1 MVNDG
6 AVTSFIVE
14 FGAGSAARTIGL
26 ERGGGKAVNLVRL
39 AAQGFPVPPGFV
51 CTTDAYRA
59 VAAAN
64 HLDAVVATALSGLHG
79 ADPAPLDRASAL
91 IRAAFEAADVPQAIA
106 TAIRRALASL
116 GDGPVAVRS
125 SATAEDLADASF
137 AGQQDTYLNVLGADA
152 VLDAVVRCWGS
163 LWTARAIGY
172 RAQAGIPHDD
182 VALAVVVQRQI
193 ASEASGVAFTA
204 DPLSGARNRVVI
216 DATLGLGEAL
226 VSGQVVPDHVVCS
239 HSGEVLERVR
249 GEKAVV
255 TVPITGG
262 GIETR
267 ERTGE
272 EWSLDDEQFSG
283 VARLAV
289 EVELEYGTPQDIEW
303 AVAEGRLWLLQAR
316 AITSLYEL
324 PQDIDT
330 PDELGMWGSFGAF
343 QGMLEPITPIGQ
355 DALLLLVRG
364 IHAMVGSHLPRR
376 ATLADSPILRVA
388 GERLWMR
395 LDLAYRTGVGHRIL
409 PALLSF
415 ADPPTAAIIEK
426 LDEPRWA
433 PHRAMSWK
441 SARGLSRPLRRIF
454 PALLVS
460 LRDPEAVRHRLEE
473 ECEKLVVLAS
483 ERFRRASS
491 VQGAEERLKARIA
504 ATHESLEEAFPVLL
518 VRFGPILPVGGAG
531 MNVLR
536 KIGGPE
542 ALKTM
547 RSLDGNVT
555 TEMDLALWS
564 AAEAIRADEAARTA
578 VLGQPADQ
586 VATAYLVGALPVVAQ
601 RAIGEFLDAYG
612 IRGVGEIDLGRP
624 RWRDDPAGAIVSLQA
639 YVGLP
644 ADAVGPAVEYAEG
657 KQVAQAATERLVTKL
672 LAEGLP
678 GRVKAAV
685 VTRLIRTI
693 RGGFGGRETPKFT
706 IVRVYGLVRD
716 ALLESGRDLV
726 EAGRLDDPYDVMYCH
741 LGDLMQAWSLPVG
754 DLKRRVAAN
763 KEAYGR
769 EARRRQIPRLLLG
782 DGRTFYEGMA
792 DQDGDLMG
800 SPVSPGVV
808 EGRVRVVLTPA
819 TAGLEQGEILV
830 CPGTDPAWTP
840 LFLTAGGLITEVG
853 GLMTH
858 GAVVAREYGL
868 PAVVGVHAA
877 TERLVTGQLIRLDG
891 STGHI
896 TVLED

>member
-1 MVNDG
+1 MN
-6 AVTSFIVE
+6 SYIVE
-14 FGAGSAARTIGL
+14 FGAGNAAKSISLG
-26 ERGGGKAVNLVRL
+26 RGGGKAVNLVRL
-39 AAQGFPVPPGFV
+39 AGRGFPVPPGFV
-51 CTTDAYRA
+51 CTTDAYRE
-59 VAAAN
+59 VVRAN
-64 HLDAVVATALSGLHG
+64 RLDVVVAEAVDGLHG
-79 ADPAPLDRASAL
+79 TDPAALDSASAL
-91 IRAAFEAADVPQAIA
+91 IRAAFEAAEVPEVIA
-106 TAIRRALASL
+106 TAIREALATL

-137 AGQQDTYLNVLGADA
+137 AGQQDTYLNVVGTGA
-152 VLDAVVRCWGS
+152 VLDAVTRCWGS

-172 RAQAGIPHDD
+172 RTRAGIAHDD

-239 HSGEVLERVR
+239 RSGHVLERVR

-255 TVPITGG
+255 TVPVAGG

-289 EVELEYGTPQDIEW
+289 EVEQEYGSPQDIEW
-303 AVAEGRLWLLQAR
+303 AVSEGRLWLLQAR
-316 AITSLYEL
+316 AITSLYGL

-330 PDELGMWGSFGAF
+330 PDELGLWGSFGAF
-343 QGMLEPITPIGQ
+343 QGILEPITPIGQ
-355 DALLLLVRG
+355 DTILLLVRG
-364 IHAMVGSHLPRR
+364 IHAMVGSVLPRR

-388 GERLWMR
+388 GERLWIR
-395 LDLAYRTGVGHRIL
+395 IDLAYRTGVGHRIL
-409 PALLSF
+409 PKVMSV
-415 ADPPTAAIIEK
+415 ADPPSGPIIES

-433 PHRAMSWK
+433 PRGAISLT
-441 SARGLSRPLRRIF
+441 SARGLSRPLRRIL
-454 PALLVS
+454 PGLLHS
-460 LRDPEAVRHRLEE
+460 LRDPEAVRHRLEQ
-473 ECEKLVVLAS
+473 ECEALVTEAAARLRKTSA
-483 ERFRRASS
+483 
-491 VQGAEERLKARIA
+491 VQGAEQRLQARIA
-504 ATHESLEEAFPVLL
+504 ATHESLEDAFPVLL
-518 VRFGPILPVGGAG
+518 VRLGPIMLVGAVG
-531 MNVLR
+531 MTVLR
-536 KIGGPE
+536 LLGGPE
-542 ALKTM
+542 ALETM

-555 TEMDLALWS
+555 TQMDLALWR

-578 VLGQPADQ
+578 VLGRQPDELA
-586 VATAYLVGALPVVAQ
+586 AAYLVGALPVVAQ

-612 IRGVGEIDLGRP
+612 IRGVGEVDLGHP
-624 RWRDDPAGAIVSLQA
+624 RWGDDPAGAIVSLQA

-644 ADAVGPAVEYAEG
+644 DDAKGPAVEYAEG
-657 KQVAQAATERLVTKL
+657 KQVAQAATERLVTQ
-672 LAEGLP
+672 LAASGMS

-685 VTRLIRTI
+685 VGRLIRTI

-706 IVRVYGLVRD
+706 MVREFALIRK
-716 ALLESGRDLV
+716 ALLESAHDLV

-741 LGDLMQAWSLPVG
+741 LGDLQHAWSLPEG
-754 DLKRRVAAN
+754 DLQRRVATN

-769 EARRRQIPRLLLG
+769 EARRRQVPRLLLG
-782 DGRTFYEGMA
+782 DGRAFYEGMA
-792 DQDGDLMG
+792 DEGGDLMG

-808 EGRVRVVLTPA
+808 EGRVRVVLSPA
-819 TAGLEQGEILV
+819 RAGLEQGEILV

-840 LFLTAGGLITEVG
+840 LFLTAGGLVTEVG

-891 STGHI
+891 SSGHI
-896 TVLED
+896 TVLEG

>member
-1 MVNDG
+1 VNDG
-6 AVTSFIVE
+6 RVNSYIVE
-14 FGAGSAARTIGL
+14 FGAGNAAGTISLG
-26 ERGGGKAVNLVRL
+26 RGGGKAVNLVRL
-39 AAQGFPVPPGFV
+39 AGRGFPVPPGFV

-59 VAAAN
+59 VVTANSLDGVIEAAL
-64 HLDAVVATALSGLHG
+64 HGLHG
-79 ADPAPLDRASAL
+79 TDPAALDGASAL
-91 IRAAFEAADVPQAIA
+91 IRAAFEAAEVPELI
-106 TAIRRALASL
+106 AIREALATL

-137 AGQQDTYLNVLGADA
+137 AGQQDTFLNVLGADA
-152 VLDAVVRCWGS
+152 VLDAVTRCWGS

-172 RAQAGIPHDD
+172 RTQAGIAHDD

-239 HSGEVLERVR
+239 RSGHVLERVR

-255 TVPITGG
+255 TVPVAGG

-267 ERTGE
+267 ERAGE

-289 EVELEYGTPQDIEW
+289 EVEQEYGSPQDIEW

-330 PDELGMWGSFGAF
+330 PDELGLWGSFGAF
-343 QGMLEPITPIGQ
+343 QGVLDPITPIGQ
-355 DALLLLVRG
+355 DAILLMIRG
-364 IHAMVGSHLPRR
+364 IQRMVGGIPPAR
-376 ATLADSPILRVA
+376 ATLADSPILRIA
-388 GERLWMR
+388 GERLWVR
-395 LDLAYRTGVGHRIL
+395 LDLAYRTGVGHRLL
-409 PALLSF
+409 PKLLSL
-415 ADPPTAAIIEK
+415 ADPPSASIIES

-433 PHRAMSWK
+433 ARGAISAGA
-441 SARGLSRPLRRIF
+441 ARGLARPLRRIV
-454 PALLVS
+454 PGIVRS
-460 LRDPEAVRHRLEE
+460 LRDPEAVRHRLDLS
-473 ECEKLVVLAS
+473 CEALVTAAAARL
-483 ERFRRASS
+483 RRASA
-491 VQGAEERLKARIA
+491 VQGAEQRLQARIA
-504 ATHESLEEAFPVLL
+504 AIHESLEDAFPVLL
-518 VRFGPILPVGGAG
+518 VRFGPIMPVGAVG

-536 KIGGPE
+536 LVGGPE
-542 ALKTM
+542 ALETM

-555 TEMDLALWS
+555 TEMDLALWR
-564 AAEAIRADEAARTA
+564 AAEAIRADAQARQA
-578 VLGQPADQ
+578 VLGVPADE
-586 VATAYLVGALPVVAQ
+586 VAAAYLVGALPGVAQ
-601 RAIGEFLDAYG
+601 RAIGEFLDEYG
-612 IRGVGEIDLGRP
+612 MRGVGEIDLGRA

-644 ADAVGPAVEYAEG
+644 DDAKGPAVEYAEG
-657 KQVAQAATERLVTKL
+657 KHVAQAATERLVTQ
-672 LAEGLP
+672 LAASGMS
-678 GRVKAAV
+678 GRVKAAAV
-685 VTRLIRTI
+685 SRLIRTI
-693 RGGFGGRETPKFT
+693 RGEFGGRETPKFT
-706 IVRVYGLVRD
+706 IVREFALVRT
-716 ALLESGRDLV
+716 ALLESGRELV
-726 EAGRLDDPYDVMYCH
+726 EAGRLDDPYDVMFCH
-741 LGDLMQAWSLPVG
+741 LGDLQYAWSLPKG
-754 DLKRRVAAN
+754 DLQRRVAAN

-769 EARRRQIPRLLLG
+769 EARRRQVPRLLLG
-782 DGRTFYEGMA
+782 DGRAFYEGMA
-792 DQDGDLMG
+792 DEGGDLMG

-808 EGRVRVVLTPA
+808 EGRVRVVLSPA

-840 LFLTAGGLITEVG
+840 LFLTAGGLVTEVG

-891 STGHI
+891 SSGHI
-896 TVLED
+896 TLLED

>member
-1 MVNDG
+1 MNDV

-14 FGAGSAARTIGL
+14 FGTGSTVASIGL

-39 AAQGFPVPPGFV
+39 AAKGFPVPPGFV
-51 CTTDAYRA
+51 ATTDAYRA
-59 VAAAN
+59 VVAAN
-64 HLDAVVATALSGLHG
+64 NLDAVVSTALAGLHG
-79 ADPAPLDRASAL
+79 SGPEALERTSAL
-91 IRAAFEAADVPQAIA
+91 IRAAFEAAEVPSEIA
-106 TAIRRALASL
+106 GAIREALVSL

-137 AGQQDTYLNVLGADA
+137 AGQQDTYLNVVGADA

-172 RAQAGIPHDD
+172 RTQAGIAHDQ

-204 DPLSGARNRVVI
+204 DPLTGARNRVVI

-255 TVPITGG
+255 TVPLAGG

-267 ERTGE
+267 ERAGE
-272 EWSLDDEQFSG
+272 EWALDDEQFSG

-289 EVELEYGTPQDIEW
+289 EVEVEYGSPQDIEW
-303 AVAEGRLWLLQAR
+303 AIADGRLWLLQAR

-343 QGMLEPITPIGQ
+343 QGVLDPITPIGQ
-355 DALLLLVRG
+355 DAILLLVRG
-364 IHAMVGSHLPRR
+364 IHKMVGSHVPRR
-376 ATLADSPILRVA
+376 ATLASSPILRVA
-388 GERLWMR
+388 GERLWVR

-426 LDEPRWA
+426 LDEPRWT
-433 PHRAMSWK
+433 PHGSMPAK
-441 SARGLSRPLRRIF
+441 SARGLSRPLRRVF
-454 PALLVS
+454 PVMLRS
-460 LRDPEAVRHRLEE
+460 FRDPEAVRHRLEE
-473 ECEKLVVLAS
+473 ECEELVVLAS
-483 ERFRRASS
+483 ERLRRASA
-491 VQGAEERLKARIA
+491 VQGAEQRLQARIA
-504 ATHESLEEAFPVLL
+504 ATHESLEEMFPVLL
-518 VRFGPILPVGGAG
+518 VRFGPIMPVGGAG
-531 MNVLR
+531 MNILR
-536 KIGGPE
+536 LVGGPE
-542 ALKTM
+542 ALETM

-564 AAEAIRADEAARTA
+564 AAESIRADDASRAA
-578 VLGQPADQ
+578 VLGQPAGE
-586 VATAYLVGALPVVAQ
+586 VAASYLVGALPSVAQ
-601 RAIGEFLDAYG
+601 RAIGGFLDAYG

-644 ADAVGPAVEYAEG
+644 DDAAGPAVEYAEG

-678 GRVKAAV
+678 GRIKAALL
-685 VTRLIRTI
+685 TRLIRTV

-706 IVRVYGLVRD
+706 VVREFGLIRD

-726 EAGRLDDPYDVMYCH
+726 EAHRLDDPNDVMYCH
-741 LGDLMQAWSLPVG
+741 LGDLVQAWSLPEG

-763 KEAYGR
+763 KETYAR
-769 EARRRQIPRLLLG
+769 EAKRRQVPRLLLG

-808 EGRVRVVLTPA
+808 EGRVRVVLSPA
-819 TAGLEQGEILV
+819 TAGLEKGEILV

-840 LFLTAGGLITEVG
+840 LFLTAGGLVTEVG

-877 TERLVTGQLIRLDG
+877 TERLVTGQRIRLDG

-896 TVLED
+896 TLLEG